1 VPQLQGLLEV
11 FFVESPAHIRH
22 VFGRVEIQMNLA
34 APNRLH
40 GWIVSYS
47 EKYGSSGNNARH
59 NVDVPD
65 CRGPVIV
72 TTG

>member
-1 VPQLQGLLEV
+1 
-11 FFVESPAHIRH
+11 
-22 VFGRVEIQMNLA
+22 MNLA